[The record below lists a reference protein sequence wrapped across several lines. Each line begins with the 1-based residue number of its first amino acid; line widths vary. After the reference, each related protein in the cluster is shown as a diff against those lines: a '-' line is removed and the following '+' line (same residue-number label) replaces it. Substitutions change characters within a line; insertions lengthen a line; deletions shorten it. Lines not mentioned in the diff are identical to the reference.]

1 MTQYHPPLQYTP
13 GDAPV
18 GNTRH
23 HVDRSSPYY
32 PMEPMEPQNNTTVQ
46 PPRHQQH
53 ISHSRDRRL
62 SLQQV
67 HAPIPHQ
74 PADFASLSSPP
85 RSNSSYSHTRPSPQR
100 FGQDMPLPTVYQ
112 WPSYLGRSN
121 RSTSN
126 STTGTYSYSNADSQS
141 PAYSSDVVPSGN
153 SSQASQFTSLAQLPS
168 YSGETSSYP
177 LYPPN
182 NDPGD
187 GPSFPVPHPAPP
199 PAPAKGKGASR
210 IHPYPQSDR
219 QTRKKA
225 SRSDEPPVAS
235 GSNVTLDTPSRT
247 ARRKQR
253 DKPQTAVSALT

>member
-1 MTQYHPPLQYTP
+1 
-13 GDAPV
+13 V
-18 GNTRH
+18 GNMPH
-23 HVDRSSPYY
+23 HVDRSSPFY
-32 PMEPMEPQNNTTVQ
+32 PVEPMEPQDNTTVQ

-53 ISHSRDRRL
+53 VIPHPRDRRL
-62 SLQQV
+62 SFQQV

-74 PADFASLSSPP
+74 PDFASLSSPP

-100 FGQDMPLPTVYQ
+100 LGQDMPLPTVYQ
-112 WPSYLGRSN
+112 WPSYPGRSS

-126 STTGTYSYSNADSQS
+126 STTGTYSYSNADPQ
-141 PAYSSDVVPSGN
+141 DVVPSGN
-153 SSQASQFTSLAQLPS
+153 SGQASQFTSMAQLPP
-168 YSGETSSYP
+168 YSGETSSYS

-199 PAPAKGKGASR
+199 PAPAKGKGTSR
-210 IHPYPQSDR
+210 SHPYPQSDR
-219 QTRKKA
+219 QTRKKV

-235 GSNVTLDTPSRT
+235 GSNVTLDTPSPPT